1 MQRLVLATG
10 NPGKVRELTELL
22 APLAI
27 EVLPQ
32 SDFDVPDAEETG
44 LSFVENALIKA
55 RHAAR
60 QTGLPALADDSGI
73 CVDALGGA
81 PGIRSARYAGPN
93 GDDTANRARLLAA
106 LDGLPMERRAARFIC
121 VLVLLNHAEDPLPL
135 ICQGEW
141 RGRVALNERG
151 GNGFGYDALFE
162 LPGSGRTAAE
172 LTSDEKQRRS
182 HRSHALRQLL
192 AALRAY
198 QRAAA
203 QRLSTDRQ
211 TP

>member
-1 MQRLVLATG
+1 MQRLILATG

-27 EVLPQ
+27 EVTPQ
-32 SDFDVPDAEETG
+32 SDYGVPDAEETG

-73 CVDALGGA
+73 CVDTLGGA

-93 GDDTANRARLLAA
+93 GDDAANRARLLAA
-106 LDGLPMERRAARFIC
+106 LDELPMERRAARFVC
-121 VLVLLNHAEDPLPL
+121 VLVLLSHAEDPLPL

-141 RGRVALNERG
+141 RGRVALHERG
-151 GNGFGYDALFE
+151 DNGFGYDALFE
-162 LPGSGRTAAE
+162 LPDSGRTAAE
-172 LTSDEKQRRS
+172 LTPDEKQRHS
-182 HRSHALRQLL
+182 HRSRALQQLL
-192 AALRAY
+192 AALRA
-198 QRAAA
+198 
-203 QRLSTDRQ
+203 DHG
-211 TP
+211 